1 MKNSV
6 HVIVASNNPVKI
18 NAVKAGFEKV
28 FPDEKF
34 TISGVAVASNVSDQP
49 MTQNETKKGALNR
62 AENARKNTGDASY
75 WVGIEGGIQD
85 SDTGMESFAWVY
97 ILSEKTVGVAK
108 TASFFLPKQVA
119 DLVHMG
125 IELGEANDIVFDKHN
140 SKQQNGAVG
149 LLTANLIDRTGYYTD
164 AVILALIPFFNEAL
178 YR

>member
-6 HVIVASNNPVKI
+6 HVIVASRNPVKI
-18 NAVKAGFEKV
+18 NAVKTGFEKV

-34 TISGVAVASNVSDQP
+34 IVSGVSVASNVSDQP
-49 MTQNETKKGALNR
+49 MTQSETKKGAFNR
-62 AENARKNTGDASY
+62 AKNARKDRVGASY

-97 ILSEKTVGVAK
+97 ILSDKKIGIAK

-119 DLVHMG
+119 QLVHQG

-149 LLTANLIDRTGYYTD
+149 LLTANLIDRTSYYAD
-164 AVILALIPFFNEAL
+164 AVILALIPFFNKEL